1 MVSAL
6 VSAEGLVKEAFVEV
20 SSSFPRLDEAALAAV
35 RAWRFVPAK
44 RAGVTVELRHQIPI
58 RFELNEIPD

>member
-6 VSAEGLVKEAFVEV
+6 VSAEGFVKEAFVEA
-20 SSSFPRLDEAALAAV
+20 SSGFPRLDEAAVAAV

-44 RAGVTVELRHQIPI
+44 RAGVTVELRHRIPI
-58 RFELNEIPD
+58 RFELDVMSD